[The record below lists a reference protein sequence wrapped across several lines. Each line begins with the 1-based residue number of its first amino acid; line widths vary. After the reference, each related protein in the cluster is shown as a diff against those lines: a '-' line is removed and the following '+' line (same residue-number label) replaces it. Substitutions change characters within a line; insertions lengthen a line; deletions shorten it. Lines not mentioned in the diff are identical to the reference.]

1 MKSDVK
7 FTPWKKRKKGIHF
20 SIESAET
27 VIAEVRFVRR
37 PDGSTSEDEADLIA
51 SAPTLLAVNAQLK
64 SERDELLE
72 ALEAL
77 YEANHGG
84 NGFNEF
90 QKRFGFEMN
99 KARDVA
105 AALIQKARG
114 AK

>member
-72 ALEAL
+72 ALEACL
-77 YEANHGG
+77 KSAYPNKRDNPAMFEA
-84 NGFNEF
+84 
-90 QKRFGFEMN
+90 FEN
-99 KARDVA
+99 AKSIV
-105 AALIQKARG
+105 QKARG